1 MPSVMIRIAVAALL
15 AVALPLHAQ
24 RAPHAKRVRV
34 VVAVHEPVVSI
45 AAGSSPARANVIGSL
60 ARASK
65 VETWGNGRVFAA
77 EVDEA
82 EVERLRRDPR
92 VAAVSID
99 EGGRGA
105 LIESSRI
112 IGALEAHKLGFDG
125 RNVTIAVL
133 DTGIDV
139 GNSDFSGR
147 IVGQACFCDNG
158 DGTGCCPNGMSL
170 QFGAGAAADDHGH
183 GTHVTGIAAGGGV
196 TSPEG
201 IAPRANIVAVKVM
214 DANNSFRGFTQI
226 YRALEWI
233 ERTRP
238 DVKVI
243 NMSLG
248 SWTVFSTESCRHAAI
263 GLGMY
268 EVVAKLRARGVLITA
283 SAGNEG
289 SLSGATM
296 PACMDDVLGIGATY
310 DTPGEHTTF
319 CLEDDSYVDEI
330 ACFSNASSAVDLVA
344 PGAEIVASKLGGGW
358 VKYAG
363 TSMAAPHVAGTI
375 ALMQQAAGG
384 RLSADQVEGI
394 LKDTA
399 ITLIDTR
406 TWTPVMR
413 IDAAGALSITPRDT
427 NSPRRRSARH

>member
-1 MPSVMIRIAVAALL
+1 
-15 AVALPLHAQ
+15 
-24 RAPHAKRVRV
+24 
-34 VVAVHEPVVSI
+34 
-45 AAGSSPARANVIGSL
+45 
-60 ARASK
+60 
-65 VETWGNGRVFAA
+65 VFAA

-82 EVERLRRDPR
+82 DVEKLRKDAR

-105 LIESSRI
+105 LIESARI
-112 IGALEAHKLGFDG
+112 IRATEAHKLGFDG
-125 RNVTIAVL
+125 RGVTIAVL

-139 GNSDFSGR
+139 VNADFAGR
-147 IVGQACFCDNG
+147 IVGQACFCDNL
-158 DGTGCCPNGMSL
+158 DGSGCCPNGMRV
-170 QFGAGAAADDHGH
+170 QIGAGAAVDDHGH
-183 GTHVTGIAAGGGV
+183 GTHVTGIAAGGGQM
-196 TSPEG
+196 SPNG

-214 DANNSFRGFTQI
+214 DANNNFRGFTQI

-233 ERTRP
+233 YNARP

-248 SWTVFSTESCRHAAI
+248 SWTIFSTESCRHAAI

-268 EVVAKLRARGVLITA
+268 DVVARLRARGVLITA

-289 SLSGATM
+289 SLEGATM

-310 DTPGEHTTF
+310 DTPGQHTTF
-319 CLEDDSYVDEI
+319 CNEDDSYVDEI

-384 RLSADQVEGI
+384 RLSAQQVEDI

-399 ITLIDTR
+399 TTLIDTR
-406 TWTPVMR
+406 AWVPVMR
-413 IDAAGALSITPRDT
+413 IDAAGALAITPRDT
-427 NSPRRRSARH
+427 GSPRRRSARH